1 MEVMAIRTRASPSPV
16 FRLTIGPSFEMV
28 SVARHFVCDAFVV
41 LGADARGDEAALL
54 TSEAVSNAIRHAGTP
69 ITLAV
74 MRTGDRVR
82 VAVHDEDSSA
92 LPVPTSQST
101 EIRPGEITPGGHG
114 LHIIDAL
121 ADDWGVE
128 AVDGDGKVVWF
139 AITVPSAEPAA

>member
-1 MEVMAIRTRASPSPV
+1 MDIRTTAQPSPV
-16 FRLTIGPSFEMV
+16 FRLTIGPSFDMV

-54 TSEAVSNAIRHAGTP
+54 TSETVSNAIRHAQTP

-82 VAVHDEDSSA
+82 VAVHDHDSSSVLRPSPRSA
-92 LPVPTSQST
+92 
-101 EIRPGEITPGGHG
+101 EIRPGDVTPGGHG